1 MSNKVKSIPVL
12 LLLLS
17 LLASRAGAAED
28 EASLVLK
35 DLNGREQRLDSYR
48 GKTVVLNFWATW
60 CAPCVKEM
68 PILVSL
74 QNRFG
79 AWGVQVI
86 GASADEQPD
95 KIPAFIKKLK
105 INFPVWVGATT
116 ADMER
121 LGLGSALP
129 ATAIIDHNGQ
139 VVERILGVVN
149 KEDLEKRIEAILPG
163 KSDRDTP
170 AKAKPGETHGESP
183 RGKDEHDHRHEH
195 KEGEDHKHG
204 GIGLEGASTVPS

>member
-1 MSNKVKSIPVL
+1 MTHKVKSVPVFM
-12 LLLLS
+12 LLLS
-17 LLASRAGAAED
+17 LLTSGAGAAED

-35 DLNGREQRLDSYR
+35 DLNGREQSLDSYR

-74 QNRFG
+74 QNRYG

-86 GASADEQPD
+86 GASADEEPD

-121 LGLGSALP
+121 LGLGNALP
-129 ATAIIDHNGQ
+129 ATAIIDHKGQ
-139 VVERILGVVN
+139 VVECIRGVFK
-149 KEDLEKRIEAILPG
+149 KEDLEKRIEAILHGSP
-163 KSDRDTP
+163 DHEAP
-170 AKAKPGETHGESP
+170 AKHEPGETQGESP
-183 RGKDEHDHRHEH
+183 GKKDEHDHQHEH

>member
-1 MSNKVKSIPVL
+1 MTHKVKSVPGL
-12 LLLLS
+12 MLLLS
-17 LLASRAGAAED
+17 LLTTGAEAAGD

-74 QNRFG
+74 QNRYG
-79 AWGVQVI
+79 AWGLQVI

-95 KIPAFIKKLK
+95 KIPTFIKKLK

-121 LGLGSALP
+121 LGLGNALP

-139 VVERILGVVN
+139 VVERIRGVF
-149 KEDLEKRIEAILPG
+149 KKDDLEKRIEAILHLR
-163 KSDRDTP
+163 SDRDAP
-170 AKAKPGETHGESP
+170 AKLEPGETHRESP
-183 RGKDEHDHRHEH
+183 GEKDEHEHEH

>member
-1 MSNKVKSIPVL
+1 MTKKVKSIPVL
-12 LLLLS
+12 VLLLS
-17 LLASRAGAAED
+17 LLTTGAEAVGE

-79 AWGVQVI
+79 AWGLQVI

-121 LGLGSALP
+121 LGLGNALP
-129 ATAIIDHNGQ
+129 ATAIIDHKGQ
-139 VVERILGVVN
+139 VVERIPGVVK
-149 KEDLEKRIEAILPG
+149 KEDLEKRIKAILHG
-163 KSDRDTP
+163 SSDRDAP
-170 AKAKPGETHGESP
+170 AKPEPGETHRESP
-183 RGKDEHDHRHEH
+183 GKKDEHDH

>member
-1 MSNKVKSIPVL
+1 MTQKVKFIAVL
-12 LLLLS
+12 LLLGFLPIG
-17 LLASRAGAAED
+17 AGAAGD

-60 CAPCVKEM
+60 CGPCVKEM

-79 AWGVQVI
+79 ARGVQVI

-116 ADMER
+116 ADMQR

-129 ATAIIDHNGQ
+129 ATAIINHTGQ
-139 VVERILGVVN
+139 VVERIPGVVK
-149 KEDLEKRIEAILPG
+149 KEDLEKRIEAILQGRSDHGVPAKSEPDETHVESPG
-163 KSDRDTP
+163 K
-170 AKAKPGETHGESP
+170 
-183 RGKDEHDHRHEH
+183 KDEHDHPHEH

>member
-1 MSNKVKSIPVL
+1 MTGNVKSVPVL
-12 LLLLS
+12 MLLLS
-17 LLASRAGAAED
+17 LLTTGAEAAGD

-74 QNRFG
+74 QNRYG

-95 KIPAFIKKLK
+95 KIPPFIKKLK

-139 VVERILGVVN
+139 VVERIRGVVN
-149 KEDLEKRIEAILPG
+149 QEDLEKRIEAIVHG
-163 KSDRDTP
+163 RSDRDAP
-170 AKAKPGETHGESP
+170 AKPESGESP
-183 RGKDEHDHRHEH
+183 GEKDKHDHQHEH

-204 GIGLEGASTVPS
+204 GVGLEGASTVPS

>member
-1 MSNKVKSIPVL
+1 MTHHVKSVPVL
-12 LLLLS
+12 MLLLS
-17 LLASRAGAAED
+17 LLASGAGAAGD

-35 DLNGREQRLDSYR
+35 DLNGREQSLDSYR

-60 CAPCVKEM
+60 CVPCVEEM

-74 QNRFG
+74 QNRYG
-79 AWGVQVI
+79 AWGLQVI
-86 GASADEQPD
+86 GASADEQPA

-121 LGLGSALP
+121 LGLGNALP

-139 VVERILGVVN
+139 VVERIPGVV
-149 KEDLEKRIEAILPG
+149 KQEDLEKRIEAILHSR
-163 KSDRDTP
+163 SDRDAP
-170 AKAKPGETHGESP
+170 ARPEPGETHRESP
-183 RGKDEHDHRHEH
+183 GEKDGHDHQHEH

>member
-1 MSNKVKSIPVL
+1 MTHKVKSVPVL
-12 LLLLS
+12 MLLLS
-17 LLASRAGAAED
+17 LLASGAGAAGD

-74 QNRFG
+74 QNRYG
-79 AWGVQVI
+79 AWGLQVI

-95 KIPAFIKKLK
+95 KIPAFIKKMK

-121 LGLGSALP
+121 LGLGKALP
-129 ATAIIDHNGQ
+129 ATAIIDHKGQ
-139 VVERILGVVN
+139 VVERIPGVVK
-149 KEDLEKRIEAILPG
+149 KEDLEKRIEAILHG
-163 KSDRDTP
+163 GSDRDAP
-170 AKAKPGETHGESP
+170 AKPEPGKTQGESP
-183 RGKDEHDHRHEH
+183 GKKDEHDRQHEH

>member
-1 MSNKVKSIPVL
+1 
-12 LLLLS
+12 
-17 LLASRAGAAED
+17 
-28 EASLVLK
+28 
-35 DLNGREQRLDSYR
+35 
-48 GKTVVLNFWATW
+48 
-60 CAPCVKEM
+60 
-68 PILVSL
+68 
-74 QNRFG
+74 
-79 AWGVQVI
+79 

-139 VVERILGVVN
+139 VVERILGVGN
-149 KEDLEKRIEAILPG
+149 KEDVEKRIEAILPG
-163 KSDRDTP
+163 KSDRDRP

-183 RGKDEHDHRHEH
+183 RGK
-195 KEGEDHKHG
+195 
-204 GIGLEGASTVPS
+204 

>member
-1 MSNKVKSIPVL
+1 MTHKVKSVPVL
-12 LLLLS
+12 MLLLS
-17 LLASRAGAAED
+17 LLASGAGAAGD

-35 DLNGREQRLDSYR
+35 DLNGREQSLDSYR

-68 PILVSL
+68 PILVSV
-74 QNRFG
+74 QNRYG
-79 AWGVQVI
+79 AWGLQVI

-121 LGLGSALP
+121 LGVGNALP

-139 VVERILGVVN
+139 VVERIPGVVK
-149 KEDLEKRIEAILPG
+149 KEDLEKRIEAILHG
-163 KSDRDTP
+163 RSDRDAP
-170 AKAKPGETHGESP
+170 AKPEPGETHRESP
-183 RGKDEHDHRHEH
+183 GEKDQHDHQHEH
-195 KEGEDHKHG
+195 KDGENHKHG

>member
-1 MSNKVKSIPVL
+1 MTHKVKAVAVLML
-12 LLLLS
+12 LLLL
-17 LLASRAGAAED
+17 LATGAGAAGD
-28 EASLVLK
+28 EAALVLK

-74 QNRFG
+74 QNRYG
-79 AWGVQVI
+79 AWGLQVI

-121 LGLGSALP
+121 LGLGNALP

-139 VVERILGVVN
+139 VVERIRGVFK
-149 KEDLEKRIEAILPG
+149 KEDLEKRIEAILHLR
-163 KSDRDTP
+163 SDRDAP
-170 AKAKPGETHGESP
+170 AKPEPGETHRESP
-183 RGKDEHDHRHEH
+183 GEKDEHEHEH